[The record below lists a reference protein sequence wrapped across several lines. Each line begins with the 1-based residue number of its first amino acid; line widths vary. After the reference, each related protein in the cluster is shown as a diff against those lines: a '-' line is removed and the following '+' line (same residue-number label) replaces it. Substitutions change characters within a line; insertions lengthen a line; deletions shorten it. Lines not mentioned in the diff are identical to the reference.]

1 MFTAKTLQVD
11 QVTDRDMFNY
21 ITERMLDQGVKSQEQ
36 WYDSESDT
44 VEDGDSCQYFGY
56 DIRTETSLR
65 CAVGWIMNKEIFKE
79 YQDQQCSEIEGS
91 GIQTVEPL
99 EVVIL
104 SNENWNF
111 TKESWVMLSIM
122 QRIHD
127 NMEVHDWECIF
138 ENMSYLFNS
147 DGKFCPNHIV
157 KDEQGND
164 FDQRRLY
171 LQQEY
176 DTRTETRIDVE
187 AKVHF
192 VDFEELGI
200 SFKIQ
205 HHNSTMVNNIA
216 DAIQSGDIS
225 CFDPKV
231 TGLNILEAE
240 NQETADVSAMNFLDI
255 VDAVR
260 ENQKRE
266 EMIPIAG
273 E

>member
-1 MFTAKTLQVD
+1 MFTAKTLEAD
-11 QVTDRDMFNY
+11 KVTDRDMFNY
-21 ITERMLDQGVKSQEQ
+21 ITQQMLKQGVKSQEQ
-36 WYDSESDT
+36 WYDEEADM

-56 DIRTETSLR
+56 DLRTDTNLR
-65 CAVGWIMNKEIFKE
+65 CAVGWIMNKDIFESYESE
-79 YQDQQCSEIEGS
+79 YGIELEGN
-91 GIQTVEPL
+91 GISTHEPL

-104 SNENWNF
+104 SNENWQF

-127 NMEVHDWECIF
+127 NMQTEDWECVF
-138 ENMSYLFNS
+138 QNMSYLFNS
-147 DGKFCPNHIV
+147 DGEFCPNHLV
-157 KDEQGND
+157 KDGRGIEI
-164 FDQRRLY
+164 DQTRLY
-171 LQQEY
+171 VEKEY
-176 DTRTETRIDVE
+176 DSETGVHIDKE
-187 AKVHF
+187 ANVHF

-200 SFKIQ
+200 SFRIP
-205 HHNSTMVNNIA
+205 HHNGTVVNKIA

-255 VDAVR
+255 ADAVR
-260 ENQKRE
+260 ENKKRE
-266 EMIPIAG
+266 EVIPVAG